1 MTAARAISPG
11 YSLVE
16 LLVVLA
22 IMALVVLVAFPAA
35 NSTVER
41 MTLSADA
48 RTLTTELRALRSTA
62 LDRQTDIVLQS
73 AAQGLVPSQGKAI
86 RLSPGTNI
94 EITQGGGS
102 ESAFVLR
109 WDGTAAGAITLRRGS
124 ASLRIAVD
132 RLTGRFAVGAE
143 P

>member
-1 MTAARAISPG
+1 MNAARAISPG

-22 IMALVVLVAFPAA
+22 IMALVVLVAIPAA
-35 NSTVER
+35 SSTVER

-48 RTLTTELRALRSTA
+48 RTLTTELRALRTTA
-62 LDRQTDIVLQS
+62 LDRQTDIVLT
-73 AAQGLVPSQGKAI
+73 AGVEGLVPSQGEAI
-86 RLSPGTNI
+86 QLSSGTI
-94 EITQGGGS
+94 VEIAQAGS

-109 WDGTAAGAITLRRGS
+109 WDGTASGALTLRRGN
-124 ASLRIAVD
+124 ASLRVEVD
-132 RLTGRFAVGAE
+132 RLTGRLAVWGT